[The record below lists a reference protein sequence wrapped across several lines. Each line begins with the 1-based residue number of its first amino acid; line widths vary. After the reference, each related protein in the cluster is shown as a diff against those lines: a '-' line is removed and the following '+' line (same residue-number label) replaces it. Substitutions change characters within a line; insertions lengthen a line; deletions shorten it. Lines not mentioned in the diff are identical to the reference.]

1 MIHREEFTGLLVRLV
16 LWMIGADTLRGFH
29 AMNRAIQQRSESLH
43 ESLHEDLQGR
53 AKNNAEATLPLPPQE

>member
-43 ESLHEDLQGR
+43 ESLQGR